1 MKTIKVKTV
10 FQRVAC
16 SDKSMYISRPV
27 TYSKIDTDELIEHAS
42 IDSGISRANVAAV
55 FYAIIQQVEELLL
68 NGHSIQLG
76 QLGTLRFSMNCKAS
90 ETIDGVGAENVVRR
104 KILLSP
110 GVKLKQALE
119 RVSLTGFTP
128 DADEEETA
136 VDDESGTEAAV

>member
-1 MKTIKVKTV
+1 MKTIKVRTIL
-10 FQRVAC
+10 QRVAC
-16 SDKSMYISRPV
+16 ADKDMYVSRPV

-42 IDSGISRANVAAV
+42 TDSGISKANVAAV

-90 ETIDGVGAENVVRR
+90 ETLEGVSADNVSRK

-119 RVSLTGFTP
+119 RVSLTGFTS
-128 DADEEETA
+128 DAGEETA
-136 VDDESGTEAAV
+136 DDETEAGV